1 MKEKI
6 LGYIASLLLL
16 LLRKTWRFHIY
27 FQDDQD
33 KDFFLKAIFN
43 RTVDPD
49 LRFLLSFF
57 HQDEISLVPFF
68 KKIPLCLLISTSKDG
83 EIMSQV
89 AQRFGYYPV
98 RGSSSKKAVSG
109 LLAAI
114 KMVKQGYGFATAVDG
129 PRGPIYKV
137 KDGIPLICKKTQVP
151 ILPVRVYPDRF
162 KMFEK
167 SWNKAKFPLP
177 FSRIDMI
184 VGKIQ
189 IYDKESL
196 EACLLGLKP
205 EMIQDKTRPVI
216 L

>member
-6 LGYIASLLLL
+6 LGFVATL
-16 LLRKTWRFHIY
+16 LLRILRMTWRYNIY
-27 FQDDQD
+27 FQDEQD
-33 KDFFLKAIFN
+33 KDFFLQAFKN
-43 RTVDPD
+43 RKIDPE

-68 KKIPLCLLISTSKDG
+68 KKIPLCLLISMSKDG
-83 EIMSQV
+83 EIMSQ
-89 AQRFGYYPV
+89 AAERFGYYPV

-109 LLAAI
+109 LIAAI
-114 KMVKQGYGFATAVDG
+114 KMVNQGYGFATAVDG

-137 KDGIPLICKKTQVP
+137 KDGIPLISKKTQVP
-151 ILPVRVYPDRF
+151 ILPVRVYPHRF

-167 SWNKAKFPLP
+167 SWNKAKLPLP

-184 VGKIQ
+184 IGKIQ
-189 IYDKESL
+189 IYDRDGL
-196 EACLLGLKP
+196 EACLLGLTP
-205 EMIQDKTRPVI
+205 ELIKDKTSSLV